1 MADNTDALAVWADHL
16 PIVQVRFARPTNSL
30 ELVVSFYR
38 ECLGLNELYRFEN
51 HAGYDGVM
59 LGLPGTRSHLEFT
72 EHADVDATA
81 ATKGN
86 LLVLYV
92 GSPAALLP
100 IEERFA
106 AAGYSPV
113 EAENPYWTTVGAVTF
128 EDPDGW
134 RLVLVPEAGL

>member
-1 MADNTDALAVWADHL
+1 MADTETLAVWPDHL

-30 ELVVSFYR
+30 KRVVPFSR

-59 LGLPGTRSHLEFT
+59 LGLPGTRYHLKLT
-72 EHADVDATA
+72 EHADIDATA
-81 ATKGN
+81 TTKEN
-86 LLVLYV
+86 LLVFYV
-92 GSPAALLP
+92 GSPSALLP
-100 IEERFA
+100 IVERFGA
-106 AAGYSPV
+106 ADNSPV

-134 RLVLVPEAGL
+134 RLAVVPEAGL